1 MLITLLSRRSR
12 NELIIP
18 ELYEMAN
25 KRDLLNL
32 ESIIMLREVSRT
44 KSKRGAAEVLG
55 SSVDTVSKYIENL
68 EKELGVSL
76 IANNGRG
83 CEMTIQGQKV
93 LDHAAL
99 ILDCLDDVYRIK
111 PEASCPSGEV
121 RIGMTN
127 GISLNLQSHDI
138 DEFYDAYPGLKLFSF
153 SMPDVPNLKL
163 NSFDIGITYKNP
175 ESDELIL
182 IYSKEVECGFF
193 AAPKF
198 LQKYGYPVDEND
210 MLENFR
216 MINKIDPINCIKWWK
231 DNSKKAKHIV
241 YSANTSYSVLRVVNN
256 GLGIGIMPLRFKN
269 EGLVCLDN
277 IKCDTRVTYYLLA
290 QRNTYTQPRIRVC
303 LDYYKTLLDRI

>member
-1 MLITLLSRRSR
+1 MLIYLLSRRSR
-12 NELIIP
+12 NNLVDP
-18 ELYEMAN
+18 ELDKMAN

-32 ESIIMLREVSRT
+32 ESIIMLREASRT
-44 KSKRGAAEVLG
+44 KSKRGAAEALG

-93 LDHAAL
+93 LDHASL
-99 ILDCLDDVYRIK
+99 ILDCLDDVYKIK

-127 GISLNLQSHDI
+127 GISLNLQSHDV
-138 DEFYDAYPGLKLFSF
+138 DEFFDAYPGLKLFSF
-153 SMPDVPNLKL
+153 SMPDIPNLKL
-163 NSFDIGITYKNP
+163 NSFDIGITYKIP
-175 ESDELIL
+175 ESDELVL

-198 LQKYGYPVDEND
+198 LQKYGYPADEKD

-216 MINKIDPINCIKWWK
+216 MVNKLDHADCIKWWR
-231 DNSKKAKHIV
+231 DYSKKAKHMV
-241 YSANTSYSVLRVVNN
+241 YSANTSYSVLRVVKN
-256 GLGIGIMPLRFKN
+256 GLGIGIMPLRFKD

-277 IKCDTRVTYYLLA
+277 IKCDARITYYLVA
-290 QRNTYTQPRIRVC
+290 QKNIYTQPRIRVC
-303 LDYYKTLLDRI
+303 LDYYKSLLDRI